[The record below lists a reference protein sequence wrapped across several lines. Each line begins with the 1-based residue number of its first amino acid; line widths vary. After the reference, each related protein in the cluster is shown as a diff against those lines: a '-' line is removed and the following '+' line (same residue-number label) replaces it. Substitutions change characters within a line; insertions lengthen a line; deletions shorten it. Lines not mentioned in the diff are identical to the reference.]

1 MILVADYQ
9 SLHINC
15 GGQDVTIKNTKYEGD
30 RFAGN
35 GATLNYRSG
44 PNWGFISTGDF
55 MDDGG
60 GNDNGYTLSTNHTS
74 FMNFPEL
81 YSTARASPLV
91 LTYNGYC
98 LENGNYTVNLHFA
111 EISFNDDELYN
122 RVGRRIFDIYVQ
134 GRLEQK
140 DFNIKEEANGTGKVI
155 IKRFNATV
163 ANNTLEIRLY
173 WAGKGTVYIPKSGNY
188 GPLISAISVCRDL
201 KGLDLQTGTFTF
213 RQLRAATN
221 NFDAANKIGEGGF
234 GSVYK
239 TFNLQQKGNLME
251 ILDPKLESKFDN
263 EEAERM
269 VKVALL
275 CCNASPTLRPTM
287 SEVVSM
293 LESQTIIQE
302 VISDPSIYGGDFQLQ
317 QLDQNSRG
325 NSISPNF
332 SSNKTWVGSSTTSA
346 HDLYSINSECTR
358 NLTSTED
365 LYPLNSE
372 TISLNPS
379 ESSSVL
385 YNGSR
390 V

>member
-188 GPLISAISVCRDL
+188 GPLISAISVSD
-201 KGLDLQTGTFTF
+201 QIVT
-213 RQLRAATN
+213 
-221 NFDAANKIGEGGF
+221 
-234 GSVYK
+234 

-251 ILDPKLESKFDN
+251 ILDPKLESKFDKKK
-263 EEAERM
+263 AERM

-325 NSISPNF
+325 NSTAPNF

-372 TISLNPS
+372 IISLNPS
-379 ESSSVL
+379 GSSSVL
-385 YNGSR
+385 HNGSR

>member
-35 GATLNYRSG
+35 GATLNYPG
-44 PNWGFISTGDF
+44 GTNWGFISTGDF

-122 RVGRRIFDIYVQ
+122 RVGRRIFNIYVQ

-140 DFNIKEEANGTGKVI
+140 DFNIREEANGTGKVI

-173 WAGKGTVYIPKSGNY
+173 WAGKGTVYIPKTGNY
-188 GPLISAISVCRDL
+188 GPLISAISVSD
-201 KGLDLQTGTFTF
+201 QIVT
-213 RQLRAATN
+213 A
-221 NFDAANKIGEGGF
+221 FD
-234 GSVYK
+234 
-239 TFNLQQKGNLME
+239 LQQKGNLMDLVDE
-251 ILDPKLESKFDN
+251 NLAN
-263 EEAERM
+263 EFNKKEAERM
-269 VKVALL
+269 IKVALL
-275 CCNASPTLRPTM
+275 SCNATPSLRPTM
-287 SEVVSM
+287 TEVVSM
-293 LESQTIIQE
+293 LEEQTDIQD
-302 VISDPSIYGGDFQLQ
+302 VISDPSIYNGDLQLKP
-317 QLDQNSRG
+317 LEDQSSTG
-325 NSISPNF
+325 SSTQKF
-332 SSNKTWVGSSTTSA
+332 SSDQTSLLRSTTSA
-346 HDLYSINSECTR
+346 HDLYSINSESIR
-358 NLTSTED
+358 GLTSAHD
-365 LYPLNSE
+365 LYPLSSN
-372 TISLNPS
+372 TISLNQKD
-379 ESSSVL
+379 SSSI
-385 YNGSR
+385 SHHSS
-390 V
+390 